1 MAELTAEQAVAHHGG
16 HDEAAQN
23 ENRKFGMWLYLT
35 SEVVIFAMLIAGYVV
50 FRATESNAINIVKDS
65 LGIWLVSANTFIL
78 LASSYAM
85 VLGLRAIQKGS
96 RRGFYLGIGAT
107 AILGAAFLGGQYI
120 EYSELGHLQ
129 ITLEKNDFTVATTI
143 FEGINEVE
151 AEVSA
156 TITDADGAVIGSSS
170 EVVHIREVHDFSAE
184 TVATDNEDGTTT
196 TVEVMSYHVD
206 FEDDVEMFE
215 NIDLSASTIEYSD
228 EFILLDDAGEVIADA
243 NVIEDELIALNG
255 NPRDKDVP
263 LSRLAVETTDGAV
276 VTFGTVIEGEAVDLD
291 PTQYGSLNAY
301 FSKILGDS
309 TSLFGMR
316 FYAPT
321 AFHGAHVFIGVLW
334 ALLILWRGYRGRFDD
349 NAIAVEMFG
358 LYWHFVDV
366 VWIVL
371 FTLIYLI

>member
-151 AEVSA
+151 ADVSA
-156 TITDADGAVIGSSS
+156 TITDADGTVVGSSS

-196 TVEVMSYHVD
+196 TIEVMSYHVD

-215 NIDLSASTIEYSD
+215 NIDLSTSTIEYSD

-243 NVIEDELIALNG
+243 NAIEDELIALNG

>member
-129 ITLEKNDFTVATTI
+129 ITLEKNDFTVATTV
-143 FEGINEVE
+143 FESINEVE

-156 TITDADGAVIGSSS
+156 TITDADGTVVGSSS
-170 EVVHIREVHDFSAE
+170 EMVHIREVHDFSAE
-184 TVATDNEDGTTT
+184 GDRHMLEKARSLFRAAFPHEPEAIERIVRMMGKRAAL
-196 TVEVMSYHVD
+196 D
-206 FEDDVEMFE
+206 FEPGASEPARAISPEGYDRFR
-215 NIDLSASTIEYSD
+215 NIL
-228 EFILLDDAGEVIADA
+228 
-243 NVIEDELIALNG
+243 
-255 NPRDKDVP
+255 
-263 LSRLAVETTDGAV
+263 
-276 VTFGTVIEGEAVDLD
+276 
-291 PTQYGSLNAY
+291 QQ
-301 FSKILGDS
+301 
-309 TSLFGMR
+309 
-316 FYAPT
+316 
-321 AFHGAHVFIGVLW
+321 FHGAS
-334 ALLILWRGYRGRFDD
+334 
-349 NAIAVEMFG
+349 
-358 LYWHFVDV
+358 
-366 VWIVL
+366 
-371 FTLIYLI
+371 